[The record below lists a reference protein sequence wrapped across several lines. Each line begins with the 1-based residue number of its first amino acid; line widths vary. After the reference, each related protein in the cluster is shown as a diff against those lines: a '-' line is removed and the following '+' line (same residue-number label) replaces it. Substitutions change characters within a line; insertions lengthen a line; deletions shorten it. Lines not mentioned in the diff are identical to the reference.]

1 MNDKL
6 SEEEA
11 KQFQIDEL
19 ISLKAIFGDDLR
31 DLRAKNNGK
40 WKPNEVEI
48 TLEPLASLSEY
59 REIYVKVDLYVKCGK
74 RYPNVVP
81 DEILLKNAKGLSL
94 VMCQELR
101 LELYK
106 LAKQMK
112 GEVMIFEFANYVR
125 HFLHKHNH
133 PPPKSFYDEMLSN
146 KMKQEEKRVQEI
158 EKKKEIEKLKKEKQL
173 KQLEDELQRKQQN
186 AFREETRLR
195 RESLSSEGYQSL
207 SKIKDLT
214 NKLNQC
220 KENHGI
226 HLINFKLNGVERTAQ
241 RCTCLYHDH
250 FGQFIDYLAVLPD
263 NGQLAIITEWHLKI
277 SQVHFDEFQ
286 TTYITHLSE
295 IENFLF
301 TKLVDLNHQNLVKY
315 ISFKYL
321 INSDHITIY
330 LLREHING
338 TSLSCLLPILNK
350 QTLDLD
356 LIRNYCKDILEGLFC
371 LHQNDCTH
379 QNLNEVNVVLDNLT
393 GNLKLHGYY
402 IEKQIFKLLF
412 YKDNLDLISESRSIS
427 TEQMIKDD
435 SYMFGQLIFTILKG
449 QDSLVKSDDLL
460 SDLSHFKFDSDL
472 QDLLFKCLES
482 NENKRWTPNQLLKH
496 RFFTSNSFSNSKS
509 DFHYIKYDAIHRK
522 DHELN
527 DEKNINNLVTSLM
540 SSTSTNSRLNEFEI
554 LSEIGK
560 GF

>member
-1 MNDKL
+1 M
-6 SEEEA
+6 
-11 KQFQIDEL
+11 
-19 ISLKAIFGDDLR
+19 
-31 DLRAKNNGK
+31 
-40 WKPNEVEI
+40 
-48 TLEPLASLSEY
+48 
-59 REIYVKVDLYVKCGK
+59 
-74 RYPNVVP
+74 
-81 DEILLKNAKGLSL
+81 
-94 VMCQELR
+94 
-101 LELYK
+101 
-106 LAKQMK
+106 
-112 GEVMIFEFANYVR
+112 
-125 HFLHKHNH
+125 
-133 PPPKSFYDEMLSN
+133 
-146 KMKQEEKRVQEI
+146 
-158 EKKKEIEKLKKEKQL
+158 
-173 KQLEDELQRKQQN
+173 
-186 AFREETRLR
+186 
-195 RESLSSEGYQSL
+195 
-207 SKIKDLT
+207 
-214 NKLNQC
+214 
-220 KENHGI
+220 
-226 HLINFKLNGVERTAQ
+226 
-241 RCTCLYHDH
+241 
-250 FGQFIDYLAVLPD
+250 
-263 NGQLAIITEWHLKI
+263 
-277 SQVHFDEFQ
+277 
-286 TTYITHLSE
+286 
-295 IENFLF
+295 
-301 TKLVDLNHQNLVKY
+301 
-315 ISFKYL
+315 
-321 INSDHITIY
+321 
-330 LLREHING
+330 
-338 TSLSCLLPILNK
+338 
-350 QTLDLD
+350 D
-356 LIRNYCKDILEGLFC
+356 LIRNYCKDILEALFC

-496 RFFTSNSFSNSKS
+496 RFFTSNSFNNSKS